1 MNRFIE
7 SFKFPLDDINKFSA
21 SEKRGGGRPDFWEMV
36 FWWTRKPLIGARSVI
51 AGALLPEKFNPHE
64 FKHLVR
70 LSADKSP
77 HRENPRLDIFS
88 NLKEYFSKV
97 KLLDPFA
104 GFGSIPLEA
113 IRLNLGEVVAIEL
126 LPTAYIFL
134 KAILEC
140 PKQFGEQLIKDVERW
155 GKWITD
161 KLREDPDIREL
172 YDEDAAV
179 YIGSWEIKCP
189 HGDHYTPLVGNWWL
203 ARVSKKS
210 KENEEEEGEE
220 EEAKSRIFRRLAWME
235 PFKPSESSNFVGI
248 RVLDLNKELNKKEIE
263 AKVNTKLGI
272 VEVSRKVYNVPK
284 ANIDAKREIAKCLVC
299 NNMIDNN
306 VKNKEWYVKEAL
318 KEYNDNLERYL
329 RGEITLENLNKGK
342 AKPKILVKVKIVNG
356 ELEFEPATNVDD
368 EKLRKALEKLKQIW
382 GDPDIPAEELWKYTA
397 SGGGALSIW
406 IWGFNKF
413 YKLFNTRQLLTL
425 VKLVKLIR
433 EVGKKIEDEKLSEGW
448 NKEEAFKYAEA
459 ITTYLAIAL
468 VRYAD
473 YNAIVTFWNYG
484 GQLPAQVAHAL
495 SMRGIAMS
503 WNWGEPI
510 PFIEMSGT
518 GTFKMNLNKI
528 IYKALPYLVST
539 VSGNSVM
546 VRVLIDDAT
555 GLGKLD
561 GEIFNL
567 IVTDPPYRDD
577 VPYTELSDFY
587 YVWLKRAL
595 SDAREFYGIAKLVP
609 RFHKEAFFDEFGNE
623 IETQWKAFASREISE
638 NEGRIKYF
646 GIKVDALDYFKYLL
660 SESFKTMASR
670 LKDDGLLITYYAH
683 TSPDAWEAL
692 LEAGWLNAKMRITA
706 AHAIATEST
715 ESVVAKGK
723 VRLDMSIV
731 AVWRKGVSGEAL
743 IDEVYAMAVE
753 ACSRD
758 AYEYR
763 KAGFEGVNLF
773 VAVLG
778 KVLSHFT
785 QYERLI
791 GFKTTNQNLVKDL
804 VEKYIYP
811 ATTEAIARSYGA
823 TGARLS
829 PESMFYLLAK
839 VLVGRRARQTRRSL
853 DRTTAIILSIGTRS
867 DLEKLK
873 NKNIIQQDKKE
884 KEKHVLLEPR
894 WGVKNTKEAIAD
906 VLTIKNLNPN
916 MPSIKTAIDIL
927 HLLEYYSLTLPK
939 EGFRKKSD
947 EIRSKEPQLFEEAV
961 ALARILASSLPT
973 EDPEKELT
981 KQVMDAL
988 GMAVTE
994 TLEFFIK
1001 R

>member
-51 AGALLPEKFNPHE
+51 AGALLPESFNTLE

-70 LSADKSP
+70 LSGDKTP
-77 HRENPRLDIFS
+77 HRENPKLDIFNS
-88 NLKEYFSKV
+88 LKEYFSKV

-113 IRLNLGEVVAIEL
+113 IRLNLGEVVAVEL

-134 KAILEC
+134 KAILEY

-161 KLREDPDIREL
+161 KLREDPDIKEL
-172 YDEDAAV
+172 YDEDVAV

-210 KENEEEEGEE
+210 NENEEEESEE
-220 EEAKSRIFRRLAWME
+220 EGAKSRIFRRLAWME
-235 PFKPSESSNFVGI
+235 PFKSSNFVGI
-248 RVLDLNKELNKKEIE
+248 RVLDLNEELNKKEIE
-263 AKVNTKLGI
+263 AKVNSKQGI
-272 VEVSRKVYNVPK
+272 VEVFGKVYNIPK

-306 VKNKEWYVKEAL
+306 KNKEWYVKEAL

-329 RGEITLENLNKGK
+329 RGEITLENLMRSI
-342 AKPKILVKVKIVNG
+342 ARPKLLIKVKIVKG
-356 ELEFEPATNVDD
+356 ELKFEPTTSVDE
-368 EKLRKALEKLKQIW
+368 EKLWKAAEKLKQLW
-382 GDPDIPAEELWKYTA
+382 GDPDIPTEQ
-397 SGGGALSIW
+397 LSEYESRSVW
-406 IWGFNKF
+406 VHLYGFDKF
-413 YKLFNTRQLLTL
+413 YKLFNPRQLLTL

-433 EVGKKIEDEKLSEGW
+433 ETGKKIEEEKVREGRSR
-448 NKEEAFKYAEA
+448 EEAFKYAEA
-459 ITTYLAIAL
+459 ITTCIAIAL
-468 VRYAD
+468 ARYAD
-473 YNAIVTFWNYG
+473 YSAIVTFWNYG

-528 IYKALPYLVST
+528 IYKILPYLVSA
-539 VSGNSVM
+539 VSGNSVR
-546 VRVLIDDAT
+546 VRVLIDDST
-555 GLGKLD
+555 SLGKIS
-561 GEIFNL
+561 GEIFDL
-567 IVTDPPYRDD
+567 IVTDPPYRYD

-595 SDAREFYGIAKLVP
+595 SDIREVYGITKLAP

-646 GIKVDALDYFKYLL
+646 GIKADALNYFKYLL
-660 SESFKTMASR
+660 SESFKTMASI

-692 LEAGWLNAKMRITA
+692 LEAGWLNAKMRITT

-715 ESVVAKGK
+715 ESIVARGK
-723 VRLDMSIV
+723 ARLDMSIV
-731 AVWRKGVSGEAL
+731 AVWRKGVSGEVL
-743 IDEVYAMAVE
+743 IDEVYAKAVE

-839 VLVGRRARQTRRSL
+839 VLVGRRARQIRRSL

-867 DLEKLK
+867 DLERLK
-873 NKNIIQQDKKE
+873 IKNIIQQDKKE
-884 KEKHVLLEPR
+884 KEKHDLLEPR
-894 WGVKNTKEAIAD
+894 WGVKNPKEAIAD

-916 MPSIKTAIDIL
+916 IPSIKTAIDIL
-927 HLLEYYSLTLPK
+927 HLLEYFSLTLPK
-939 EGFRKKSD
+939 EGFKKKSD
-947 EIRSKEPQLFEEAV
+947 EIRSKEPQLFEEAI

-981 KQVMDAL
+981 KQVIDAL
-988 GMAVTE
+988 GPVSSE
-994 TLEFFIK
+994 SLEFFMK